1 MLTKGSLQMS
11 NNLSDYDDRLIV
23 VRGRVKELMGDNKS
37 GFDCVFTDCVWQP
50 IGKAGRPLAES
61 PLGTSRNILARIG
74 REDIFRWKL
83 DNPGGPM
90 DRKCEYVFD
99 VVVRDGAFVGLDR
112 VRDWRLASPLIGELK
127 WLRKSH
133 EGVPPQ
139 EAFNELTRFVASA
152 FGCPHFNSVGAKV
165 PVRTIQKVLERAC
178 DEYGRE
184 LAQKIVKEQAVSGI
198 GFARGSA
205 MDQLIGNLLRSS

>member
-50 IGKAGRPLAES
+50 IGKADRPLAES

-74 REDIFRWKL
+74 REEIFRWKL

-152 FGCPHFNSVGAKV
+152 FGCPQCYGPAYWESLAFILMAK
-165 PVRTIQKVLERAC
+165 PGNTTPGCTSQRPTICRAKWERPT
-178 DEYGRE
+178 
-184 LAQKIVKEQAVSGI
+184 AVDDNHI
-198 GFARGSA
+198 
-205 MDQLIGNLLRSS
+205 LV